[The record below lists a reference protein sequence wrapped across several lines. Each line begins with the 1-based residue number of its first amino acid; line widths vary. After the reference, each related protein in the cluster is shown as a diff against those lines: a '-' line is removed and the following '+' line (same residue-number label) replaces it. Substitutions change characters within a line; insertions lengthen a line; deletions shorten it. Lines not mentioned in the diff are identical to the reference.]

1 MMRVRPRRPM
11 LWILLALAGASA
23 LLIGVASW
31 TGASAFMTSL
41 VGPAWWL
48 MPIVMIFVMTLV
60 MFLVMM
66 PMMGHGTGGGMGHG
80 MSHGGPVEGHHHES
94 HEDAASIAARRY
106 ALGEVSRE
114 EYLTVKR
121 DLEGGGER

>member
-1 MMRVRPRRPM
+1 MRMRPRRPM

-23 LLIGVASW
+23 LLIGVASGA
-31 TGASAFMTSL
+31 GASAFLTSL

-66 PMMGHGTGGGMGHG
+66 PMM
-80 MSHGGPVEGHHHES
+80 SHGRGGAEHHDMA
-94 HEDAASIAARRY
+94 EDPATIVAHRY
-106 ALGEVSRE
+106 AEGEISRQ
-114 EYLTVKR
+114 EYLQIKR
-121 DLEGGGER
+121 D